1 LEAEMKMF
9 PYLFLG
15 LLAATPVDTAQAETS
30 QRGDAARRS
39 NRSHVAP
46 TPARVICGQTGC
58 FDVPP
63 GCRGEIRPSGHGVV
77 AVVTC
82 GR

>member
-1 LEAEMKMF
+1 MKAL
-9 PYLFLG
+9 PCLFLG
-15 LLAATPVDTAQAETS
+15 LLTAALFDAGQAEAS
-30 QRGDAARRS
+30 QRGDAARS
-39 NRSHVAP
+39 NRGHVAP

-63 GCRGEIRPSGHGVV
+63 GCRGEVRPSGEGVV

-82 GR
+82 PR